1 MGKVNGLSR
10 RLDWKVGTNN
20 NNSNQTLIKEARSKN
35 EKVFRVVEKIKKT
48 GVKILQG
55 DLVFKGGNIYV
66 LKDEELRGEL
76 IWLHHNIP
84 VVENRGR

>member
-35 EKVFRVVEKIKKT
+35 EKVFRVVEKIKKNRS
-48 GVKILQG
+48 K
-55 DLVFKGGNIYV
+55 NITR
-66 LKDEELRGEL
+66 EFG
-76 IWLHHNIP
+76 I
-84 VVENRGR
+84 

>member
-1 MGKVNGLSR
+1 
-10 RLDWKVGTNN
+10 
-20 NNSNQTLIKEARSKN
+20 
-35 EKVFRVVEKIKKT
+35 
-48 GVKILQG
+48 
-55 DLVFKGGNIYV
+55 LVFKGGNIYV